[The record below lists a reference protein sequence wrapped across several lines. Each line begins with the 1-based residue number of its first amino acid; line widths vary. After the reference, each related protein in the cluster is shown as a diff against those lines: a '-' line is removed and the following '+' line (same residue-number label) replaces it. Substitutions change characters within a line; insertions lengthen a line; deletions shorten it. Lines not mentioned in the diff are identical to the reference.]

1 MAGNG
6 STYIDRN
13 VFSGD
18 EASFQAFINGMDTS
32 VTNPTDAMY
41 SLNRTVPKIMSNIET
56 PNATTSHY
64 EARIMVRR
72 IMENFVNRPL
82 TSAELLT
89 ISSAVPFDDPT
100 VKPEPVSRQE
110 VFKMLVGAIEGV
122 KGYSRPAATAP
133 GFPDI
138 PASGWER
145 DAILGAFAWEIAD
158 SSDANANM
166 IQPTFSVPRH
176 RFAKWAVQMMDVLL
190 NPPVNNATADM
201 LALNGT
207 VPAVM
212 VDMANPRRYTS
223 HYEARMMV
231 KKTLEVA
238 LGRTLTTAEL
248 LTISSAS
255 PFDDASIGTQPVA
268 RREVF
273 QMILS
278 GLESVAMRTRPT
290 ATGITLED
298 MPASGWQANA
308 IAGCNAW
315 DVFDSMDTPSSEIYE
330 SARVSRYSF
339 AKWDRKILTL
349 LGTAASG
356 TFNQWVTDAGLSGAD
371 AASSADPDRDGLN
384 NAVEM
389 VVGGNP
395 ATVMNASL
403 LPSAQL
409 VTNPGGTVPVGDYLL
424 FTYRRADSSVSGG
437 VMSGVEYDTDMVG
450 VWTQAVHGANGVRIV
465 ESNDNFG
472 AGVDRVQVYIPSS
485 SNQKIFV
492 RLKVV
497 IP

>member
-1 MAGNG
+1 
-6 STYIDRN
+6 
-13 VFSGD
+13 
-18 EASFQAFINGMDTS
+18 
-32 VTNPTDAMY
+32 
-41 SLNRTVPKIMSNIET
+41 
-56 PNATTSHY
+56 
-64 EARIMVRR
+64 
-72 IMENFVNRPL
+72 
-82 TSAELLT
+82 
-89 ISSAVPFDDPT
+89 VPFDDPT

-158 SSDANANM
+158 TSDANANM

-190 NPPVNNATADM
+190 NPPVNTATADM

-223 HYEARMMV
+223 HYEARLMV
-231 KKTLEVA
+231 RKTLEVA
-238 LGRTLTTAEL
+238 LGRSLTTAEL
-248 LTISSAS
+248 LSISSAS
-255 PFDDASIGTQPVA
+255 PFDDASIGNYPVV
-268 RREVF
+268 RREVL

-278 GLESVAMRTRPT
+278 GLESVAMRTRPPG
-290 ATGITLED
+290 TGITLED
-298 MPASGWQANA
+298 MPAAGWQANA

-315 DVFDSMDTPSSEIYE
+315 GVFDSFDTPSSEIYE

-349 LGTAASG
+349 LGTATSG
-356 TFNQWVTDAGLSGAD
+356 TYNQWVTDAGLSGAD
-371 AASSADPDRDGLN
+371 TAATADPDQDGLN

-389 VVGGNP
+389 VLGGNP
-395 ATVMNASL
+395 ATGMNSVLA
-403 LPSAQL
+403 PT
-409 VTNPGGTVPVGDYLL
+409 VERIVNPGGAVPAGDYLL
-424 FTYRRADSSVSGG
+424 FTYRRTDSSVSGG
-437 VMSGVEYDTDMVG
+437 VISGVEYDTDMAG
-450 VWTQAVHGANGVRIV
+450 VWTRAVNGINGVGIV
-465 ESNDNFG
+465 ESNDSY
-472 AGVDRVQVYIPSS
+472 ASAVDKVQVYIPRS
-485 SNQKIFV
+485 SNQKIFA
-492 RLKVV
+492 RLKIV